1 MRPNILA
8 VFIVTGSRHT
18 VSSLV
23 DWCTDHPLCYSTH
36 YCTVG
41 SLIRRGLFENESR
54 EMRTASPLRRV
65 GFSRSLSEINYLI
78 GLDLFFSAAAA
89 LQGLDGK
96 CPDISLDV
104 AMTALVNS

>member
-1 MRPNILA
+1 
-8 VFIVTGSRHT
+8 
-18 VSSLV
+18 
-23 DWCTDHPLCYSTH
+23 
-36 YCTVG
+36 
-41 SLIRRGLFENESR
+41 
-54 EMRTASPLRRV
+54 MRTASPLR
-65 GFSRSLSEINYLI
+65 FSRSLSEINYLI